1 MSGNTK
7 SLYAKFVKETID
19 WDTYEDEDSFVTYQI
34 QKINHIHNLKVIEMF
49 VTKEARGKSKWDDLM
64 SKIDEIAREQNCKSV
79 SAQISKSTSE
89 FTQQRTAHLCRLN
102 GMEKTYE
109 DIYQIIYSRGLKN
122 E

>member
-1 MSGNTK
+1 M